1 MTCRLRD
8 RNFKRY
14 NDIMESRIQVKL
26 LATDEGKIPFLEW
39 YSSLRDKVTKLR
51 IRGRLD
57 RLELCNFGDTQSVGE
72 GVYELRLHF
81 GSGYRVYFARV
92 EDYLVILIGGGDKSS
107 QQRDITKAQEIWKRY
122 KNEADRYARDFRQ

>member
-1 MTCRLRD
+1 
-8 RNFKRY
+8 
-14 NDIMESRIQVKL
+14 MESRIQIKL

-39 YSSLRDKVTKLR
+39 YGSLRDKVTKLR

-57 RLELCNFGDTQSVGE
+57 RLELCNFGDTQSVGD

-92 EDYLVILIGGGDKSS
+92 ENYLVILIGGGDKSS

>member
-1 MTCRLRD
+1 
-8 RNFKRY
+8 
-14 NDIMESRIQVKL
+14 MESRIQVKL
-26 LATDEGKIPFLEW
+26 LETDEGKIPFLEW
-39 YSSLRDKVTKLR
+39 YGSLRDKVTKLR

-57 RLELCNFGDTQSVGE
+57 RLELGNFGDTQSVGD

-81 GSGYRVYFARV
+81 GSGYRVYFTRV

-122 KNEADRYARDFRQ
+122 KNETDRYARDFRQ